1 MNTGPMRTLLSPSPV
16 HGALGAIGTL
26 SAFGA
31 LALAPPAAL
40 AQETA
45 AVGELPTVIVTAE
58 RREENIQDVPVSVS
72 TLSGEGL
79 DVIES
84 GGGDLQALAARV
96 PSLNVESSFGR
107 AFPRFYIR
115 GFGNADY
122 HLEASQPI
130 SLIYDDVVQE
140 NPILKGFPVFDLA
153 DVEVLRGPQ
162 GTLFG
167 RNTPAGVVKFDSA
180 KPNFTD
186 EGYAS
191 VSYATYNTVNVE
203 TALNLPLSQ
212 TWAVRFS
219 GLWEHRDPWISDA
232 YSGNRD
238 QYGGYEDAAGRLQLL
253 FKPSDGFEALFNVH
267 DHDLQGS
274 AILFRA
280 NIFTPGTNDLLP
292 TFRPDTVYTD
302 GRNLQWLENFG
313 ANARLTWKFDGFNV
327 YSISGYET
335 VHVYSRGDIDG
346 GFGAS
351 YAPPYGPGFIP
362 FADETAD
369 GLPSHEQLSQEVRVE
384 STGPGPLSWQAGV
397 YYFYEG
403 ITVDSFAYDTLGG
416 SNPPNFNQPAGIQ
429 EELEVSKQD
438 NHAYALFG
446 STDYT
451 FAPPFDVRAGLRYT
465 SDKKDFATLSYA
477 ATDGTSLSGPLSA
490 STDAANFSWD
500 VSPTYKLAQ
509 GENLYARVATGFR
522 APSIQPASA
531 FGPQSVVKSETVTS
545 YEVGFKSELLDKRLR
560 LDFDLFD
567 YEVKNQQL
575 AAVGGAGNAT
585 ILVNAAKTAG
595 HGAEFDLQAEPA
607 PHLLTTLSGSYNF
620 TAIQDPSLE
629 VAPCG
634 GGCTVLNYIDPKTG
648 NAVIDGNPLPQAPRW
663 IGDLTLRYG
672 VPTANGGEFFA
683 YTDWSYRSEVD
694 FFLYRST
701 EFTGKALL
709 LGGLRLGYDWDDAKY
724 ELAAYT
730 RNITNKVVATGGIDF
745 NNLTGYINDPRIVG
759 VQLRAK
765 F

>member
-1 MNTGPMRTLLSPSPV
+1 MKTPPLRALLWSAPVYGTL
-16 HGALGAIGTL
+16 GALGVC
-26 SAFGA
+26 
-31 LALAPPAAL
+31 ALAPPAAV

-58 RREENIQDVPVSVS
+58 RREENIQDVPISVS
-72 TLSGEGL
+72 TLSGDGL

-84 GGGDLQALAARV
+84 GGEDLRALAARV

-122 HLEASQPI
+122 HLEASQPV

-180 KPNFTD
+180 KPSFD
-186 EGYAS
+186 EAGAAS
-191 VSYATYNTVNVE
+191 VSDGTYNTVNVE
-203 TALNLPLSQ
+203 AMLNMPLSS
-212 TWAVRFS
+212 TWAVRLS

-232 YSGNRD
+232 HTGNKD
-238 QYGGYEDAAGRLQLL
+238 QYGGYSDGAVRLQAL
-253 FKPSDGFEALFNVH
+253 FKPDEGFQALFNVH
-267 DHDLQGS
+267 DHDLLGS

-280 NIFTPGTNDLLP
+280 NIFTPGSNDLVP
-292 TFRPDTVYTD
+292 SFRPDTVYTD

-313 ANARLTWKFDGFNV
+313 ANARLTWKFQGFNV

-346 GFGAS
+346 GYGAS
-351 YAPPYGPGFIP
+351 YAPPFGPGFIP

-369 GLPSHEQLSQEVRVE
+369 GLPSHEQLSQEIRVE
-384 STGPGPLSWQAGV
+384 STAEGPLHWQAGA

-416 SNPPNFNQPAGIQ
+416 SNPPTFNEPAGVQ

-438 NHAYALFG
+438 NHAYAVFG
-446 STDYT
+446 SGDYS
-451 FAPPFDVRAGLRYT
+451 FAPQFDVRAGLRYT
-465 SDKKDFATLSYA
+465 SDKKDFATLSYTE
-477 ATDGTSLSGPLSA
+477 TDGTSLSGPLTA
-490 STDAANFSWD
+490 STDAANISWD
-500 VSPTYKLAQ
+500 VSPTFKLAQ

-531 FGPQSVVKSETVTS
+531 FGPQSVAKSETVTS
-545 YEVGFKSELLDKRLR
+545 YEVGFKSDLLDRRLR

-595 HGAEFDLQAEPA
+595 RGAEFDLQAEPA
-607 PHLLTTLSGSYNF
+607 PHLQATLSGSYNF
-620 TAIQDPSLE
+620 TQIQDPNLA

-634 GGCTVLNYIDPKTG
+634 GGCTVNNPAGPIEGTVLIN
-648 NAVIDGNPLPQAPRW
+648 GNPLPQAPKW
-663 IGDLTLRYG
+663 IADLTLRYG
-672 VPTANGGEFFA
+672 IPVANGEIFA
-683 YTDWSYRSEVD
+683 YTDWSYRSEVN
-694 FFLYRST
+694 FFLYQST

-709 LGGLRLGYDWDDAKY
+709 LGGLRLGYDWSDGKY
-724 ELAAYT
+724 ELAAYS
-730 RNITNKVVATGGIDF
+730 RNITNKIVAVGGIDF
-745 NNLTGYINDPRIVG
+745 DNLTGFINEPRLFG
-759 VQLRAK
+759 AQFHAR

>member
-1 MNTGPMRTLLSPSPV
+1 MKTRSPRALLSPSSV
-16 HGALGAIGTL
+16 YGTL
-26 SAFGA
+26 GMLGMLTLPWRS
-31 LALAPPAAL
+31 AL

-45 AVGELPTVIVTAE
+45 ATGELPPVIVTAE
-58 RREENIQDVPVSVS
+58 RREENIQDVPISVS
-72 TLSGEGL
+72 TLSGDGL

-84 GGGDLQALAARV
+84 GGEDLRALAARV

-153 DVEVLRGPQ
+153 EVEVLRGPQ

-180 KPNFTD
+180 RPSFT
-186 EGYAS
+186 ESSYAS
-191 VSYATYNTVNVE
+191 VSEATYNTVNVG
-203 TALNLPLSQ
+203 AMLNMPLSSS
-212 TWAVRFS
+212 WAVRFS
-219 GLWEHRDPWISDA
+219 GLWEHRDPWISDS
-232 YSGNRD
+232 YTHNKD
-238 QYGGYEDAAGRLQLL
+238 QYGGYSDGAVRLQAL
-253 FKPSDGFEALFNVH
+253 FQPDDGFQALFNVH
-267 DHDLQGS
+267 DHDLLGS

-280 NIFTPGTNDLLP
+280 NIFTPGSNDLLP
-292 TFRPDTVYTD
+292 TFRPDTVQTD

-313 ANARLTWKFDGFNV
+313 ASTRLTWKFDGFNL

-351 YAPPYGPGFIP
+351 YDPPYGPGFIP

-369 GLPSHEQLSQEVRVE
+369 GLPSHEQLSQELRIE
-384 STGPGPLSWQAGV
+384 SSGTGPLHWQAGA

-416 SNPPNFNQPAGIQ
+416 SNPPTFNQPAGIQ
-429 EELEVSKQD
+429 EELQVSKQD
-438 NHAYALFG
+438 NHAYAVFG
-446 STDYT
+446 SGD
-451 FAPPFDVRAGLRYT
+451 FAFSPQFDVRAGLRYT
-465 SDKKDFATLSYA
+465 SDKKDFATLSYSS
-477 ATDGTSLSGPLSA
+477 TDGTSLSGPLKA

-500 VSPTYKLAQ
+500 VSPTFKL
-509 GENLYARVATGFR
+509 GPDSNVYARVATGFR
-522 APSIQPASA
+522 APSIQPASP
-531 FGPQSVVKSETVTS
+531 FGPQSVAKSETVTS

-585 ILVNAAKTAG
+585 ILVNASQTAG
-595 HGAEFDLQAEPA
+595 RGAEFDLQAEPVA
-607 PHLLTTLSGSYNF
+607 HLLATLSGSYNF
-620 TAIQDPSLE
+620 TAIQDPNLV

-634 GGCTVLNYIDPKTG
+634 GGCKVLNYVNPTTG
-648 NAVIDGNPLPQAPRW
+648 NATIDGNPLPQAPKW

-672 VPTANGGEFFA
+672 IPTANGGEFFG
-683 YTDWSYRSEVD
+683 YTDWSYRSAVN
-694 FFLYRST
+694 FFLYQST

-709 LGGLRLGYDWDDAKY
+709 LGGLRLGYDWDEAKY
-724 ELAAYT
+724 ELAAYS
-730 RNITNKVVATGGIDF
+730 RNITNKVVAVGGIDF
-745 NNLTGYINDPRIVG
+745 NNLTGFINEPRIFG
-759 VQLRAK
+759 LQLSAK